1 MKTLLVLLVV
11 SIGLA
16 TLTWTSAAVPN
27 QTAATERSNS
37 VPVVASAATAIRI
50 AEVLLVD
57 RYGESVL
64 RRKPFVA
71 SELNKSTWVVKGTLP
86 ANSLGG
92 VPEIHIRKRDCCVVY
107 IGHGK

>member
-11 SIGLA
+11 AIGLA
-16 TLTWTSAAVPN
+16 MVTWTTAAVSD
-27 QTAATERSNS
+27 QTPTSERSNS

-64 RRKPFVA
+64 RSRPFVA
-71 SELNKSTWVVKGTLP
+71 SELDNTTWVVKGTLP